1 MVCSADANM
10 PRFKAALI
18 DLSGTVHIGD
28 KAIDGAIEACRKLY
42 RSGIKVKFLT
52 NTTTKSLSSLLRQ
65 LRSIG
70 FDESAIASQDSIMT
84 SAVAAK
90 ELLLRNNL
98 KPLFLVENILL
109 DDFAGLDLDHAT
121 PNCVLVGL
129 SPSEFHYQKLNEA
142 FRLLLKLKEEQQ
154 NNDSASLRTPL
165 LIAIHRAK
173 YFKDKDQELSLGPG
187 GFVSLLEDAAGVTA
201 TVVGKP
207 SLDFFQSAIK
217 SMGVSAHETVMIG
230 DDVVS
235 DIGGALSA
243 GLGAA
248 ILVRTGKYLEGDESK
263 LDTKIGSQTTMVVDS
278 VVDAVQHI
286 FAKNKISA

>member
-1 MVCSADANM
+1 M

-42 RSGIKVKFLT
+42 RSGVKVKFLT
-52 NTTTKSLSSLLRQ
+52 NTTTKSSSSLLRQ

-98 KPLFLVENILL
+98 KPLLLVENMLL
-109 DDFAGLDLDHAT
+109 DDFTGLDLDHAT

-154 NNDSASLRTPL
+154 NNDTVDFCTPL

-173 YFKDKDQELSLGPG
+173 YFKDKDHDLSLGPG

-201 TVVGKP
+201 KVVGKP
-207 SLDFFQSAIK
+207 SLAFFQSAIK
-217 SMGVSAHETVMIG
+217 SMGVSAHEAVMIG
-230 DDVVS
+230 DDIVS

-248 ILVRTGKYLEGDESK
+248 ILVRTGKYLQGDESK
-263 LDTKIGSQTTMVVDS
+263 LDTKIGSQATMVVDS
-278 VVDAVQHI
+278 VVDAVQYI
-286 FAKNKISA
+286 CQE